1 MLPNLNDTLSETLRN
16 FKTSAKKKT
25 GKKINLHNFV

>member
-16 FKTSAKKKT
+16 FKASAKKKT
-25 GKKINLHNFV
+25 GKKFNPYNFV